1 MAGTRTIGQGPAR
14 RLYALDAVR
23 ISAALFV
30 VLYHYVGLSRAWEL
44 DSTEHLFPALEP
56 LALYG
61 WLGVEIFF
69 IVSGFVICMSA
80 WGRTVGEFATSRVSR
95 LFPAYWAG
103 IAFTALVLLVLPE
116 VWRMGG
122 WTDMLVNI
130 TMFQGGL
137 RVPNLDH
144 TYWTLFEELKF
155 YALFAL
161 VIRAGVTYRN
171 CIVFI
176 GLWTAAGVVAP
187 ATDFPLLHFF
197 AIPQYSPYFIAGVA
211 FYLMRRFRPSGL
223 LWGIVGCQF
232 LLAQNYIRGRMA
244 TNLGSELGDR
254 LPIWPAQLIIAIGF
268 LVMAAIALGWLDR
281 IQWSRLS
288 TIGAITYPL
297 YIIHM
302 AAGITLIH
310 HFRDKMPAHALVG
323 TVTAAMLVVSWLIH
337 RFVERPVSRRLRSAM
352 RSGMEDI
359 RRNTPVQTSPPRSTP
374 PSTVPAQRRDR
385 VVEPDL
391 TRR

>member
-1 MAGTRTIGQGPAR
+1 MAGIRTGGQAPV

-23 ISAALFV
+23 ITAALVV
-30 VLYHYVGLSRAWEL
+30 VLYHYVALGTAWGLSG
-44 DSTEHLFPALEP
+44 TQHLFPALRP

-80 WGRTVGEFATSRVSR
+80 WGRTVGDFATSRISR

-103 IAFTALVLLVLPE
+103 IAFTVLVVWILPE

-122 WTDMLVNI
+122 WTDILVNI
-130 TMFQGGL
+130 TMFQEGL
-137 RVPNLDH
+137 GVPNLDH
-144 TYWTLFEELKF
+144 AYWTLFEELKF

-161 VIRAGVTYRN
+161 VIRVGVTYRT

-176 GLWTAAGVVAP
+176 ALWTAAGVVAP
-187 ATDFPLLHFF
+187 ATDFQLLHFF

-232 LLAQNYIRGRMA
+232 LLAQNYIRGRMV
-244 TNLGSELGDR
+244 TNLGSELGER
-254 LPIWPAQLIIAIGF
+254 LAIWPAQLIITIGF
-268 LVMAAIALGWLDR
+268 LAMAAIAVGRLDR
-281 IQWSRLS
+281 IQWRWLS
-288 TIGAITYPL
+288 TVGAITYPL

-302 AAGITLIH
+302 TAGITLIH
-310 HFRDKMPAHALVG
+310 HFRGKMPAYALVG
-323 TVTAAMLVVSWLIH
+323 TVTAAMLVVAWLIH
-337 RFVERPVSRRLRSAM
+337 RFVERPLSRRLRSAM
-352 RSGMEDI
+352 RSGIEDI
-359 RRNTPVQTSPPRSTP
+359 RRSTP
-374 PSTVPAQRRDR
+374 AQGSSVLSALPTQRRER

-391 TRR
+391 TRG